1 MSDKGVLIKS
11 FEVGASIVAAILF
24 VPILIGLTVTLLLG
38 VVVYLPF
45 HIVTQVALRTK

>member
-11 FEVGASIVAAILF
+11 FEVGASIVAAVLF
-24 VPILIGLTVTLLLG
+24 VPILLCLIMTFLLG
-38 VVVYLPF
+38 ALVYLPF